1 MNTELMEALE
11 VLEKEKNI
19 SKDTLL
25 EAIEQSLIQACK
37 NHFGKADNVKVS
49 INAQT
54 GDFKVVAE
62 KTVVDLVQ
70 DPIMEI
76 ALSDAKR
83 ADSRYELG
91 DIVPVEIKSKEF
103 GRIATQNAKNVILQK
118 IREEERSVIYNQY
131 YEKEKD
137 VVTGVVQRYVGKN
150 ISINLGKADAMLT
163 ENEQVKGEKF
173 EPTQRVKVYVLEVKN
188 TTKGPKV
195 MVSRTHPE
203 LVKRLFESE
212 VSEVA
217 EGIVEIKSIA
227 REAGSRT
234 KMAVWSNDPN
244 VDAVGACVGM
254 NGSRVN
260 AVVNELNGEKIDI
273 ITWDE
278 NPALLIENALSP
290 AKVISVM
297 ADPDEKT
304 AKVIV
309 PDYQLSL
316 AIGKEGQNARL
327 AARLTG
333 FKIDIKSETQAREA
347 GDFDYVEEEEYEEED
362 NYDESA
368 AEEETISAEENF
380 DENDVET
387 AEKAGDEE

>member
-1 MNTELMEALE
+1 M
-11 VLEKEKNI
+11 I
-19 SKDTLL
+19 
-25 EAIEQSLIQACK
+25 
-37 NHFGKADNVKVS
+37 H
-49 INAQT
+49 
-54 GDFKVVAE
+54 
-62 KTVVDLVQ
+62 
-70 DPIMEI
+70 
-76 ALSDAKR
+76 
-83 ADSRYELG
+83 
-91 DIVPVEIKSKEF
+91 VEIKSKEF

-347 GDFDYVEEEEYEEED
+347 GDFDYVDEEEYEEED

-368 AEEETISAEENF
+368 AEEGTISAEENF

>member
-1 MNTELMEALE
+1 M
-11 VLEKEKNI
+11 
-19 SKDTLL
+19 
-25 EAIEQSLIQACK
+25 
-37 NHFGKADNVKVS
+37 
-49 INAQT
+49 
-54 GDFKVVAE
+54 
-62 KTVVDLVQ
+62 
-70 DPIMEI
+70 
-76 ALSDAKR
+76 
-83 ADSRYELG
+83 
-91 DIVPVEIKSKEF
+91 
-103 GRIATQNAKNVILQK
+103 
-118 IREEERSVIYNQY
+118 
-131 YEKEKD
+131 
-137 VVTGVVQRYVGKN
+137 
-150 ISINLGKADAMLT
+150 
-163 ENEQVKGEKF
+163 
-173 EPTQRVKVYVLEVKN
+173 KVYVLEVKN

-297 ADPDEKT
+297 ADPDFMQT
-304 AKVIV
+304 A
-309 PDYQLSL
+309 Q
-316 AIGKEGQNARL
+316 
-327 AARLTG
+327 
-333 FKIDIKSETQAREA
+333 KS
-347 GDFDYVEEEEYEEED
+347 V
-362 NYDESA
+362 
-368 AEEETISAEENF
+368 
-380 DENDVET
+380 
-387 AEKAGDEE
+387 